1 MKGRVEPDSR
11 GSTPTQDN
19 GHYPAVV
26 TSNSSLPSL
35 LTVNLK
41 PQEPP
46 PPGEGPPLIMPV
58 PPGPPPPP
66 PPPGAGPTGQT
77 RMRCQSFDG
86 ASLQLLPVSVRGVV
100 GWRAYSSEGVKMN
113 AFQQG
118 LDKTMCTFSA
128 NVAIDKSDKRTN
140 GYKTRNVVNA

>member
-1 MKGRVEPDSR
+1 MQTVLFLTGRVEPDSR

-35 LTVNLK
+35 LNVGHK

-46 PPGEGPPLIMPV
+46 PPGEGPPLIMPG
-58 PPGPPPPP
+58 PGGPPP
-66 PPPGAGPTGQT
+66 PPPGAGAAGQA

-86 ASLQLLPVSVRGVV
+86 MSLLLLV
-100 GWRAYSSEGVKMN
+100 SEGKVNGACWTGMSLLLFLK
-113 AFQQG
+113 FLVQSLPSG
-118 LDKTMCTFSA
+118 PFSFEGKWLTFILLDWSFS
-128 NVAIDKSDKRTN
+128 S
-140 GYKTRNVVNA
+140 

>member
-58 PPGPPPPP
+58 PPGPPPLPRTYVPTNPGLPP
-66 PPPGAGPTGQT
+66 PTPTPPPTPPNPHPSTFQ
-77 RMRCQSFDG
+77 RRP
-86 ASLQLLPVSVRGVV
+86 QLAVPWDRVRSQD
-100 GWRAYSSEGVKMN
+100 R
-113 AFQQG
+113 
-118 LDKTMCTFSA
+118 
-128 NVAIDKSDKRTN
+128 
-140 GYKTRNVVNA
+140 